1 VLELIDHGASVRESD
16 EANWQPLRYAAFYGH
31 AEIVDAL
38 LKRGASVIALNS
50 LDANDSKTVTSRLGF
65 APKVDGRRRKAVFDL
80 LSTAEEKERSAPQ
93 RLSPTDSYLTFAKFG
108 TGQETLRFYEL
119 ET

>member
-1 VLELIDHGASVRESD
+1 MRSTGSATKAALVGMTRATAVELGE
-16 EANWQPLRYAAFYGH
+16 YG
-31 AEIVDAL
+31 ITVNC
-38 LKRGASVIALNS
+38 IAPGPFLTD
-50 LDANDSKTVTSRLGF
+50 L
-65 APKVDGRRRKAVFDL
+65 PGRL
-80 LSTAEEKERSAPQ
+80 LSAEEKERSAPQ